1 MRSQSNKVLINVML
15 YEFIFDWDG
24 DHEVK
29 ITRGYRGVVLLSLQ
43 GVGTNDIDS
52 SHGGLYFSMM
62 SYRNFRS

>member
-24 DHEVK
+24 DHEVT

-43 GVGTNDIDS
+43 GVGTNSNDIDS
-52 SHGGLYFSMM
+52 SHGGCTSI
-62 SYRNFRS
+62 